1 MFQIFVAVAEV
12 HDAVVVVVVV
22 VVVVEVFEAVVAVVR
37 FDSIIYCTYIVTIN
51 GLE

>member
-12 HDAVVVVVVV
+12 HDAVVV

-37 FDSIIYCTYIVTIN
+37 FDSIICCTYIVTTN